1 MNSNNIDTIQ
11 LDLHR
16 RENSDEGKEMN
27 YRELEYSRTF
37 NLGDYQSERITLK
50 IDLDETE
57 ELDESF
63 RTLKASVFRLQS
75 KGEIIDNSNKSIE
88 ADKKLEPLRKAFPDD
103 LSNLLIFEEQENF
116 VIIKPKEFLGSAN
129 FAKVGAIVRELKGE
143 YVSAGKQSHFK
154 IMKK

>member
-1 MNSNNIDTIQ
+1 M
-11 LDLHR
+11 
-16 RENSDEGKEMN
+16 K
-27 YRELEYSRTF
+27 YRELEYARTF
-37 NLGDYQSERITLK
+37 NRGNYESEKITLK
-50 IDLDETE
+50 AELDETE

-63 RTLKASVFRLQS
+63 RTLKATVFRLQTEGKPIEDS
-75 KGEIIDNSNKSIE
+75 KKAVES
-88 ADKKLEPLRKAFPDD
+88 DKKLEPIKKAFPDD